1 MQSALLVIHVLLSL
15 SLIGLVLI
23 QQGKGADAGAAFGGG
38 ASSSVFGSSGAGSFL
53 TKLTTGLAIAFF
65 VTSLG
70 LAYISASEVAD
81 TSIVEQLSEEEQ
93 NSEASEKALEQNSN
107 TQDDLPANNIQQESG
122 DLPLQGSNSVS
133 PPAAPADLP
142 AN

>member
-1 MQSALLVIHVLLSL
+1 MQSALLIIHVLLSL

-38 ASSSVFGSSGAGSFL
+38 ASSAVFGSSGAGSFL

-65 VTSLG
+65 ITSLG
-70 LAYISASEVAD
+70 LAYISASSVSD
-81 TSIVEQLSEEEQ
+81 SSIVDQVDQEQSVNIETP
-93 NSEASEKALEQNSN
+93 
-107 TQDDLPANNIQQESG
+107 TQDLQSTADLPGANAIEN
-122 DLPLQGSNSVS
+122 DLPSITPESS
-133 PPAAPADLP
+133 ETSADLP